1 MSAEGTKRAKKVEG
15 QTAIDVPATMEVF
28 SVAISDLKAHP
39 LNANKHK
46 NLAKIVESLQAH
58 GQYVPIVVWG
68 EDKATILKGH
78 GTVKAAGVVGL
89 TTVNVVYAFVDDVE
103 AAQIV
108 AIDNAASDGAEYDK
122 ELLAKLIAAGAKPS
136 RTRKI
141 VAGVEQTDFFGTGFD
156 IDTFETIQAEA
167 GQLNE
172 AKLEET
178 AAKFA
183 DHATYDAA
191 SEEAKIKQQKAVSAV
206 AKAQGFHEVILMY
219 AVEDYDRFMA
229 RVKAL
234 QKFWGIESVG
244 KTILAMMERAVPPTP
259 EETEA
264 SFLELQEAIKADK
277 GNELLT
283 AFQAG
288 VFTRT
293 ALASKEVA

>member
-15 QTAIDVPATMEVF
+15 QTSIDVPASMEVF
-28 SVAISDLKAHP
+28 QVHVDSLKAHP

-68 EDKATILKGH
+68 EDKTTILKGH
-78 GTVKAAGVVGL
+78 GTVEAAKVAEIQ
-89 TTVNVVYAFVDDVE
+89 TINVVYSFVDEVE

-108 AIDNAASDGAEYDK
+108 AIDNASSDGAEYDK
-122 ELLAKLIAAGAKPS
+122 ELLAKLIAAGARPS

-141 VAGVEQTDFFGTGFD
+141 VAGIEQTDFFGTGFD
-156 IDTFETIQAEA
+156 IDTLETLQAEA
-167 GQLNE
+167 GNISE
-172 AKLEET
+172 ARLEET

-183 DHATYDAA
+183 DHATYDP
-191 SEEAKIKQQKAVSAV
+191 EAQAEAMKKLKTVSGV

-219 AVEDYDRFMA
+219 AVEDYDKFMA

-244 KTILAMMERAVPPTP
+244 KTILAMMERTLPPTP

-264 SFLELQEAIKADK
+264 SFLELQDAIKADK
-277 GNELLT
+277 GNELLA

-288 VFTRT
+288 VYTRT
-293 ALASKEVA
+293 ALAGKVEA

>member
-28 SVAISDLKAHP
+28 AVAISDLKAHP

-46 NLAKIVESLQAH
+46 NLDKIVESLQAH

-78 GTVKAAGVVGL
+78 GTVKAAGIAGY
-89 TTVNVVYAFVDDVE
+89 TTVNVVYAYVDDVE

-108 AIDNAASDGAEYDK
+108 SIDNASSDGAEYDK

-141 VAGVEQTDFFGTGFD
+141 VSGVEQTDFFGTGFD
-156 IDTFETIQAEA
+156 IDTFETLQAQA
-167 GQLNE
+167 GE
-172 AKLEET
+172 ISTAKLEET
-178 AAKFA
+178 AAQFA
-183 DHATYDAA
+183 DQATYNA
-191 SEEAKIKQQKAVSAV
+191 EEQAAKIKQVKAVSAV
-206 AKAQGFHEVILMY
+206 AQAQGFREVILMY
-219 AVEDYDRFMA
+219 AVPEHEAFMA

-234 QKFWGIESVG
+234 QKHWGIESVG
-244 KTILAMMERAVPPTP
+244 KTILAMLERTVPPTP
-259 EETEA
+259 TETEA
-264 SFLELQEAIKADK
+264 AFLELQDAIKADK
-277 GNELLT
+277 GNELLA

-288 VFTRT
+288 VYTRT
-293 ALASKEVA
+293 ALAGANKE

>member
-15 QTAIDVPATMEVF
+15 QTAIDVPAAMEVF
-28 SVAISDLKAHP
+28 TVAVSDLKAHP

-46 NLAKIVESLQAH
+46 NFDKIVESLQAH

-78 GTVKAAGVVGL
+78 GTVKAASAAEM
-89 TTVNVVYAFVDDVE
+89 TTVNVVYANVDEVE

-136 RTRKI
+136 RTRKV

-183 DHATYDAA
+183 DHETYNA
-191 SEEAKIKQQKAVSAV
+191 EEETAKIKQQKAVSAT
-206 AKAQGFHEVILMY
+206 AQALGFREVILMY
-219 AVEDYDRFMA
+219 AVPEHEAFMA

-244 KTILAMMERAVPPTP
+244 KTILAMMERALPPTP
-259 EETEA
+259 AETEA
-264 SFLELQEAIKADK
+264 SFMELQEAIKADK

-288 VFTRT
+288 VYTRT
-293 ALASKEVA
+293 ALAGEKAG